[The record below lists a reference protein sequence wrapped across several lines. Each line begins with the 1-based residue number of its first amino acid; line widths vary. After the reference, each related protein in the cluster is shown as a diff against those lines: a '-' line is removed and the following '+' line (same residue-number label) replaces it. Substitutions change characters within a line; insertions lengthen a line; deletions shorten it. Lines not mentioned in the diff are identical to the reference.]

1 MNTEYQIS
9 GPKNGK
15 LELGGQTEARYVP
28 RVPRYRIYSAKN
40 GKMERGG
47 QTKNE
52 ISDTK
57 KGESEL

>member
-9 GPKNGK
+9 EPKNGK
-15 LELGGQTEARYVP
+15 LDFGGQTEARYVP

-40 GKMERGG
+40 GKTELGG
-47 QTKNE
+47 QTENE

-57 KGESEL
+57 NGESEL